1 MCMGDDEIFFF
12 VAKSISVFFFRILQ
26 IEIDEGC
33 GGGGGR
39 RGG

>member
-12 VAKSISVFFFRILQ
+12 CCKVYLCFFFRILQ